1 MPGRISNKGLGA
13 PRLIARLG
21 EKVPRERMV
30 PSEICHP
37 SPHVHA
43 HTHTYPLLLISFIF
57 SCKPLVV
64 GSKVEREC

>member
-37 SPHVHA
+37 SPHVHT
-43 HTHTYPLLLISFIF
+43 HTHIPTSAYIFHF
-57 SCKPLVV
+57 SCKPLAV